1 VNKGENKMNLEHTA
15 RAYFSAFEN
24 KKLDTL
30 FDMFHENVSLK
41 DWNLSAQG
49 RRSVLVA
56 NAEIFDAI
64 DKISVNVENLY
75 LCDMTVVAELSILAD
90 DQDPLPVVDI
100 IKFHPECIDGHFKI
114 ESIVAYRG
122 N

>member
-1 VNKGENKMNLEHTA
+1 MNLENIA
-15 RAYFSAFEN
+15 RAYFSAFEG

-30 FDMFHENVSLK
+30 FDMFHEDVSLK

-64 DKISVNVENLY
+64 DKISVNVQNLY
-75 LCDMTVVAELSILAD
+75 LCGMTVVAELLILAY
-90 DQDPLPVVDI
+90 DQEPLPVVDI
-100 IKFHPECIDGHFKI
+100 IKFHPESVDGNFKI

>member
-1 VNKGENKMNLEHTA
+1 MNLEQTA
-15 RAYFSAFEN
+15 RDYFCAFED

-30 FDMFHENVSLK
+30 SDMFHENITLK
-41 DWNLSAQG
+41 DWNLAAQG
-49 RRSVLVA
+49 RQSVLNA

-75 LCDMTVVAELSILAD
+75 SCGMTVVAELSILAD

-100 IKFHPECIDGHFKI
+100 IKFHPKCVGGKFKI

>member
-1 VNKGENKMNLEHTA
+1 MNLENAA
-15 RAYFSAFEN
+15 RAYFSAFES

-30 FDMFHENVSLK
+30 FDMFHEDISLK
-41 DWNLSAQG
+41 DWNLSVEG

-75 LCDMTVVAELSILAD
+75 LCNMTIVAELSILAD

-100 IKFHPECIDGHFKI
+100 IKFHPECINGQFKI
-114 ESIVAYRG
+114 KSIVAYRG